1 MTSLKACVWSGH
13 IFGASASP
21 TSLTI
26 TMATSPP
33 SIIHG
38 AQDGTKYVTFEF
50 LLHAAFEAA
59 EICVNQLEGFM
70 GAGHS

>member
-1 MTSLKACVWSGH
+1 
-13 IFGASASP
+13 
-21 TSLTI
+21 
-26 TMATSPP
+26 MATSPP